1 MTEEATLYKT
11 SDLHSLVPNAE
22 ETSTVGRPTDR
33 RFHIDERWDAAIDLT
48 LRRVTL
54 GAVLGAVS
62 AIVLFRSPTAR
73 ASMLS
78 LGIGFGAGTAFEQSQ
93 ALVSNSYDEYIY
105 IYTYLERKANIPCMV
120 SPLNVCCFSFLLT
133 KPLLVFPPLI
143 KVQLDEALSQNKTK

>member
-105 IYTYLERKANIPCMV
+105 IYVFGKEGQYTMHGQSSKCLLFLF
-120 SPLNVCCFSFLLT
+120 SP
-133 KPLLVFPPLI
+133 
-143 KVQLDEALSQNKTK
+143 NKTTSCISPSHKCAVG

>member
-1 MTEEATLYKT
+1 MTEEARLYKT

-22 ETSTVGRPTDR
+22 ETSTFGKPTDQ

-62 AIVLFRSPTAR
+62 ATVLFRSPTAR
-73 ASMLS
+73 ASILS

-93 ALVSNSYDEYIY
+93 ALVSNSYDEYMY
-105 IYTYLERKANIPCMV
+105 MERKANILCKV

-133 KPLLVFPPLI
+133 KLLLCISSSHKCAV
-143 KVQLDEALSQNKTK
+143 